1 MKQTFDLVSHFF
13 ALLPI
18 AVLCGSKKEII
29 HKIILIF
36 LCFAV
41 FTSFIYHTMDPTSS
55 NYNFFHTVDRFF
67 SCSLVLLT
75 FWLYIDHYKKSSVV
89 VIAIMLV
96 FVLLEAYNVV
106 SDIVV
111 ESVLFFFVVLA
122 IWIFLR
128 ELVNSAKQKGKKVCE
143 LVNSAKQEKNTPESE
158 NTPKKYR
165 LKDPFFGS
173 FFITQILAVTF
184 FLWDTPPYYHS
195 LWHLFAFVSLAS
207 VLKHYDSEENSE
219 SDTALFYLLGSLPSR
234 LFIAWIF
241 IDWHEG
247 EGFYVALVFSLLV
260 LLLLIGLV
268 SQGKQKMTIRRRR
281 TSALSL
287 VAYFCMAIF
296 LYYDKI
302 YVAGWI
308 LLCST
313 LVSGIL
319 WGLENLE
326 KLKKCFSRKNNYKP
340 VSPSPTLQLNNM
352 VF

>member
-18 AVLCGSKKEII
+18 AVLCQSKKEII

-55 NYNFFHTVDRFF
+55 NYNFYHTVDRFF

-128 ELVNSAKQKGKKVCE
+128 ELVNFAKQKE
-143 LVNSAKQEKNTPESE
+143 NTPESK

-173 FFITQILAVTF
+173 FFITQILAVFF
-184 FLWDTPPYYHS
+184 FLMDTPPYYHS

-260 LLLLIGLV
+260 LLLFIGLV

-287 VAYFCMAIF
+287 VAYFCMAISLF
-296 LYYDKI
+296 YDKI

-326 KLKKCFSRKNNYKP
+326 KLKKRFSRENNYKL